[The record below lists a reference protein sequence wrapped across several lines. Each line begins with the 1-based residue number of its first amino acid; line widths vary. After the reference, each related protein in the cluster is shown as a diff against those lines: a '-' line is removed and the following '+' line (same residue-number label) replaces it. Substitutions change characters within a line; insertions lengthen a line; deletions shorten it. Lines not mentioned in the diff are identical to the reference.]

1 MPSVEPLN
9 TLPLQ
14 QFIQQVKQADA
25 GRQKELRL
33 TIDQAKNLAFTLG
46 IVMSRL
52 EGDLEKLVIADANG
66 ENEVIQISMD
76 AGAGWK

>member
-1 MPSVEPLN
+1 VPSVEPLN
-9 TLPLQ
+9 TLPIQ

-46 IVMSRL
+46 SVMARM
-52 EGDLEKLVIADANG
+52 EGDLEKLVVSNANG
-66 ENEVIQISMD
+66 DNDVIQISMD